1 MSTSQYT
8 TLIHTSGHPALKPFP
23 GFKMDSPPVMSPL
36 SPPAILALQQPSPP
50 QVSNPI
56 YIETSSSHFSSHSP
70 LMTEI
75 KSEPMSSYSPSS
87 SPSGPILSNGRPAS
101 GSSTPTSTIQ
111 HFGHSQHPD
120 NVSPPGGDQQR
131 PRQRPQ
137 EELCLV
143 CGDRASGYH
152 YNALACEGCKG
163 FFRRSIT
170 QSKSAKYLCKYGDN
184 CEIDMYMRRKC
195 QACRLKKCY
204 TVGMRADCV
213 VPEEQCRRKRME
225 KKEQRPPVPSHNTIT
240 ALSPINNNAGPPEPF
255 TLTPG
260 PTNLTLPHR
269 RLTPEQEEL
278 INRLVYFQEEFEQPT
293 EEDLKKVYHV
303 PLNSSSS
310 DIDESESLF
319 RHITEITILTVQL
332 IVQFSRHLPG
342 FQTLNRA
349 DQVILLKACS
359 SEVMMIRAARRYDI
373 QSDSI
378 VFATNHPFTRDHYKK
393 ASLDNEALFQ
403 FCRRMS
409 KMKVDNAEY
418 GLLTAITIFSE
429 RKNLCEPKR
438 VEKIQEIYVDALQV
452 NIINLI
458 SPKNKRCIQ
467 CDRLGNFLKPLATII
482 LPKSHT
488 FLGNLSS
495 EIIFGQLFTGHA
507 GCFRR

>member
-1 MSTSQYT
+1 
-8 TLIHTSGHPALKPFP
+8 
-23 GFKMDSPPVMSPL
+23 
-36 SPPAILALQQPSPP
+36 
-50 QVSNPI
+50 
-56 YIETSSSHFSSHSP
+56 
-70 LMTEI
+70 
-75 KSEPMSSYSPSS
+75 
-87 SPSGPILSNGRPAS
+87 
-101 GSSTPTSTIQ
+101 
-111 HFGHSQHPD
+111 
-120 NVSPPGGDQQR
+120 
-131 PRQRPQ
+131 
-137 EELCLV
+137 
-143 CGDRASGYH
+143 
-152 YNALACEGCKG
+152 
-163 FFRRSIT
+163 
-170 QSKSAKYLCKYGDN
+170 
-184 CEIDMYMRRKC
+184 MYMRRKC

-225 KKEQRPPVPSHNTIT
+225 KKEQRTTPTGSSSVNSIT
-240 ALSPINNNAGPPEPF
+240 TLSPISHPHEVTF
-255 TLTPG
+255 IPG
-260 PTNLTLPHR
+260 PTNLALPHR
-269 RLTPEQEEL
+269 RLKPEQEEL

-359 SEVMMIRAARRYDI
+359 SEVMMIRASRRYDI

-378 VFATNHPFTRDHYKK
+378 VFATNHPFTRDHYMK
-393 ASLDNEALFQ
+393 AGLDNEALFQ

-429 RKNLCEPKR
+429 RKNLFEPKR

-452 NIINLI
+452 N
-458 SPKNKRCIQ
+458 
-467 CDRLGNFLKPLATII
+467 
-482 LPKSHT
+482 
-488 FLGNLSS
+488 
-495 EIIFGQLFTGHA
+495 
-507 GCFRR
+507 